1 MVTNH
6 LLTGMTLQV
15 ASHGA
20 QGILEQ
26 VHCASGALAAKA
38 IRHVPQHRRGGFKQ
52 GSLNATHFW
61 GKVGPPSRSLSME
74 LCDLFE
80 MAENQWVT
88 GVK

>member
-15 ASHGA
+15 GNRIGA

-38 IRHVPQHRRGGFKQ
+38 IRHVPQHRGGGFKQ
-52 GSLNATHFW
+52 GS
-61 GKVGPPSRSLSME
+61 
-74 LCDLFE
+74 
-80 MAENQWVT
+80 
-88 GVK
+88 